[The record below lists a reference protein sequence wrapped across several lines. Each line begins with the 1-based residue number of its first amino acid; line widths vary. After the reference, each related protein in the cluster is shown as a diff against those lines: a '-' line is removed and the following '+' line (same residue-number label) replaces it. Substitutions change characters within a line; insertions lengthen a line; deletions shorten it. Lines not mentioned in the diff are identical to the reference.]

1 MSSLDCDIP
10 FGEFFA
16 DISLCCNEKTV
27 KKPGHISTPLSTI
40 SAYSLD
46 CVNMIGCRG
55 NINS

>member
-16 DISLCCNEKTV
+16 EKAFGDISLCCNEKNRQ
-27 KKPGHISTPLSTI
+27 KPDHISTSPPTI

-46 CVNMIGCRG
+46 CVYIMFR
-55 NINS
+55 